1 MPFDTMTILKNWSV
15 RPVMKHEKA
24 MATRAQ
30 KWYTFYREEPCWKC
44 EAPPVA
50 RREGGVVKTLLLMVG
65 AFFASAAFARQIV
78 IPTLPVSPFADTE
91 VSTNVV
97 IHGSRTDVRDVRIHF
112 QLEGTPTNNLE
123 VAFGCDANTNGV
135 LDVSEIET
143 VYGWRAGR
151 YFVENVRA
159 WERVETEAAVNALCG
174 VLDVHLEHGPDFAP
188 RRFTATC
195 GGETAFAGLST
206 TPPPAWLFRREWNMA
221 RVVRRGAGTPS
232 EWVRCDVR
240 HNSFALKVR

>member
-1 MPFDTMTILKNWSV
+1 
-15 RPVMKHEKA
+15 MKKVSL
-24 MATRAQ
+24 
-30 KWYTFYREEPCWKC
+30 FLV
-44 EAPPVA
+44 VA
-50 RREGGVVKTLLLMVG
+50 
-65 AFFASAAFARQIV
+65 AFFAAFARIINV
-78 IPTLPVSPFADTE
+78 PTQPVSPFADTE

-97 IHGSRTDVRDVRIHF
+97 IQAGRTDVRDVQIRL
-112 QLEGTPTNNLE
+112 QLDGTSTNDLE
-123 VAFGCDANTNGV
+123 IAFGCDANTNGV
-135 LDVSEIET
+135 LDVSEIEM

-159 WERVETEAAVNALCG
+159 WERIETPAAASALCR
-174 VLDVHLEHGPDFAP
+174 VIDIQLQNDKHFVPKSFA
-188 RRFTATC
+188 ATC

-240 HNSFALKVR
+240 HNSFAIKVR

>member
-1 MPFDTMTILKNWSV
+1 MDFAMFARMMRLWTAGTRIACFLAVAMPF
-15 RPVMKHEKA
+15 
-24 MATRAQ
+24 
-30 KWYTFYREEPCWKC
+30 
-44 EAPPVA
+44 
-50 RREGGVVKTLLLMVG
+50 
-65 AFFASAAFARQIV
+65 AAFARTILV
-78 IPTLPVSPFADTE
+78 PTQPVSPYADTE

-97 IHGSRTDVRDVRIHF
+97 IQTGRTDVRDVKIRL
-112 QLEGTPTNNLE
+112 QLDGTPTNNLE
-123 VAFGCDANTNGV
+123 IAFGCDANTNGV
-135 LDVSEIET
+135 LDASEIET

-159 WERVETEAAVNALCG
+159 WERIETEAAVNALWNPPVADGDQVGRMSVANEPRSGRKSPG

-195 GGETAFAGLST
+195 GGETAFSGLST

-240 HNSFALKVR
+240 HNSFAIRVR

>member
-1 MPFDTMTILKNWSV
+1 MTRKLSVTLYSFVAVAAFWVQAYARTILV
-15 RPVMKHEKA
+15 P
-24 MATRAQ
+24 AQ
-30 KWYTFYREEPCWKC
+30 
-44 EAPPVA
+44 
-50 RREGGVVKTLLLMVG
+50 
-65 AFFASAAFARQIV
+65 
-78 IPTLPVSPFADTE
+78 PVSPYADTE

-97 IHGSRTDVRDVRIHF
+97 IQTGRTDVRDVKIRL
-112 QLEGTPTNNLE
+112 QLDGTPTNNLE
-123 VAFGCDANTNGV
+123 IAFGCDANTNGV

-159 WERVETEAAVNALCG
+159 WKRIETEAAVNALWNPPVAEGDQVGRMSEANEPRSGRKSPG
-174 VLDVHLEHGPDFAP
+174 VLDVHVEHGPDFAP

-240 HNSFALKVR
+240 HNSFAIKVR